1 MGVACKEG
9 SLGLK
14 AKFVV
19 NLVESLHNSRDLTI
33 DRQDS
38 EHYRMDNTNCLVEFE
53 SELNSQIVLH
63 EQIALEK

>member
-1 MGVACKEG
+1 
-9 SLGLK
+9 
-14 AKFVV
+14 VV
-19 NLVESLHNSRDLTI
+19 NLVESLHNSRNLTI

-63 EQIALEK
+63 EQIALEKQVCFSTLDHIRFEQ